1 MSVPPSRREARP
13 RVPVSASWR
22 VRFGRGVRGRGCR
35 VWSAAGPPPF
45 SLSSPLRLRA
55 PASAAAVGGPRAF
68 CLFPDRLRDLVCTGG
83 GTRSLPGRWPGRA
96 RSPRGTCRSSPRR
109 GSPALTV
116 PGWLCRVRGWGGAGA
131 AGGLARPAPPSG
143 PRVSAPLLSGYLAL
157 AFRRGGLKTPG
168 GSPYRPRGRGGG
180 GARRDVGRLR
190 EGFPVPPHVRRSLRL
205 SGPPLRPPALP
216 EAAVRG
222 GVSRAP
228 SGRPRGS
235 RPERLACPAGWRA
248 AAGRRVRGVPCP
260 VCPAFPSPTRFFFF
274 LLTCVSFR
282 FSLAGLRRSPLAV
295 GPLSSRAGGAGGGAC
310 CRRQHPCESAHTP
323 DYRYDS

>member
-1 MSVPPSRREARP
+1 M
-13 RVPVSASWR
+13 
-22 VRFGRGVRGRGCR
+22 RGGV
-35 VWSAAGPPPF
+35 
-45 SLSSPLRLRA
+45 
-55 PASAAAVGGPRAF
+55 
-68 CLFPDRLRDLVCTGG
+68 
-83 GTRSLPGRWPGRA
+83 
-96 RSPRGTCRSSPRR
+96 
-109 GSPALTV
+109 
-116 PGWLCRVRGWGGAGA
+116 GAGA

-180 GARRDVGRLR
+180 GARREGRSSAGGLPGSSPR
-190 EGFPVPPHVRRSLRL
+190 PALPQTQRA
-205 SGPPLRPPALP
+205 PLRPPALP
-216 EAAVRG
+216 EAAVGG

-235 RPERLACPAGWRA
+235 RPERLACP
-248 AAGRRVRGVPCP
+248 GRRVRGVPCP
-260 VCPAFPSPTRFFFF
+260 VCPAFPSPTLFYF

>member
-1 MSVPPSRREARP
+1 MISSR
-13 RVPVSASWR
+13 
-22 VRFGRGVRGRGCR
+22 
-35 VWSAAGPPPF
+35 
-45 SLSSPLRLRA
+45 
-55 PASAAAVGGPRAF
+55 AVA
-68 CLFPDRLRDLVCTGG
+68 
-83 GTRSLPGRWPGRA
+83 GTRSL
-96 RSPRGTCRSSPRR
+96 SSRHLPLLPCR

-116 PGWLCRVRGWGGAGA
+116 PGWLCRVCVWGGAGA

-180 GARRDVGRLR
+180 GARRDVGRPR

-205 SGPPLRPPALP
+205 SGPPSGRRRFPRRRSGGRVASPLWAPEGFPA
-216 EAAVRG
+216 
-222 GVSRAP
+222 RAP
-228 SGRPRGS
+228 GLS
-235 RPERLACPAGWRA
+235 CPL
-248 AAGRRVRGVPCP
+248 AGRRRAPGSWRP
-260 VCPAFPSPTRFFFF
+260 VSRVSRLSVSDPVFFF

-310 CRRQHPCESAHTP
+310 CRRQHPCESRSHPRLPIRLLAVDHSA
-323 DYRYDS
+323 RASMKNAASCEN

>member
-1 MSVPPSRREARP
+1 M
-13 RVPVSASWR
+13 
-22 VRFGRGVRGRGCR
+22 RGRGCR

-205 SGPPLRPPALP
+205 SGPP
-216 EAAVRG
+216 
-222 GVSRAP
+222 
-228 SGRPRGS
+228 SGRRRFPRRRSGG
-235 RPERLACPAGWRA
+235 ACREPPLGA
-248 AAGRRVRGVPCP
+248 RGVPGPSAWLVPP
-260 VCPAFPSPTRFFFF
+260 VGGPPPGAGFVASRVPCVPPFRLRPGFFFSSHVC
-274 LLTCVSFR
+274 LVSF
-282 FSLAGLRRSPLAV
+282 LAGRPEAEPPRRRAPLFPRRR
-295 GPLSSRAGGAGGGAC
+295 GGRGRLLPSSA
-310 CRRQHPCESAHTP
+310 PV
-323 DYRYDS
+323 

>member
-1 MSVPPSRREARP
+1 MHRGWYAISSR
-13 RVPVSASWR
+13 
-22 VRFGRGVRGRGCR
+22 
-35 VWSAAGPPPF
+35 
-45 SLSSPLRLRA
+45 
-55 PASAAAVGGPRAF
+55 AVA
-68 CLFPDRLRDLVCTGG
+68 
-83 GTRSLPGRWPGRA
+83 GTRSL
-96 RSPRGTCRSSPRR
+96 SSRHLPLLPCR

-116 PGWLCRVRGWGGAGA
+116 PGWLCRVCVWGGAGA

-205 SGPPLRPPALP
+205 SGPP
-216 EAAVRG
+216 
-222 GVSRAP
+222 
-228 SGRPRGS
+228 SGRRRFPRRRSGG
-235 RPERLACPAGWRA
+235 ACREPPLGA
-248 AAGRRVRGVPCP
+248 RGVPGPSAWLVLP
-260 VCPAFPSPTRFFFF
+260 VGGPPPGAGFVASRVPCVPPFRFRPCFFF

>member
-1 MSVPPSRREARP
+1 MHRGWYAISSR
-13 RVPVSASWR
+13 
-22 VRFGRGVRGRGCR
+22 
-35 VWSAAGPPPF
+35 
-45 SLSSPLRLRA
+45 
-55 PASAAAVGGPRAF
+55 AVA
-68 CLFPDRLRDLVCTGG
+68 
-83 GTRSLPGRWPGRA
+83 GTRSL
-96 RSPRGTCRSSPRR
+96 SSRHLPLLPRR

-180 GARRDVGRLR
+180 GARREGRSSAGGLPGSSPR
-190 EGFPVPPHVRRSLRL
+190 PALPQTQRAPSPAAGASRGGGRGGRVASPLWAPEGFP
-205 SGPPLRPPALP
+205 A
-216 EAAVRG
+216 
-222 GVSRAP
+222 RAP
-228 SGRPRGS
+228 GLS
-235 RPERLACPAGWRA
+235 RPL
-248 AAGRRVRGVPCP
+248 AGRRRAPGSWRP
-260 VCPAFPSPTRFFFF
+260 VSRVSRLSVSDPVFFF

-310 CRRQHPCESAHTP
+310 CRRQHPV
-323 DYRYDS
+323 